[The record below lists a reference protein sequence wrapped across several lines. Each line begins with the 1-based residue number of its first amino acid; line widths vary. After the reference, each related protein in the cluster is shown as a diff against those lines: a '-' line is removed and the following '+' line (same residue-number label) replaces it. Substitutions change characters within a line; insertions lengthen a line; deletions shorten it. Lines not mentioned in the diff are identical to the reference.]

1 MATYLPGVTD
11 YIPQIQPFKPDYNFY
26 SGALQMK
33 QGQYDASHK
42 QLSNLYGS
50 LLNAPMLRDQNIES
64 RDQFFKAIN
73 NDIQKIS
80 GLDLSLQENVSAASD
95 LFTQIYDNENIV
107 KDMVYTKNYQSEL
120 TRAESFRNCVDI
132 EKCGGAYWEDGVKAL
147 NYKADEFRKASDQ
160 DALGMQN
167 SKFASYQ
174 NVMEKAVKLAKDAGL
189 NIEIDQVNG
198 RYIYTTKNGPN
209 LIRPLS
215 DLFTGVFANDPS
227 IQEYYN
233 AQAYVQRKEWI
244 FGNANQY
251 GGEAGAEQAYAD
263 QMIQGMQ
270 AMFGQMEEDITF
282 QKDMNTGQKSNLED
296 RITKEGTIPNSPL
309 ARQYQALNEYEQQID
324 ATGKVIEN
332 TNGYIKNVQD
342 PALRRAMGANLD
354 KVMASFLL
362 QGDITGAAETLAYK
376 DYSVKMEADPYAL
389 ENVKQSNRLAL
400 AERKF
405 QYDIALEKY
414 KLDPEAWEKKQME
427 NGDIDQNIPN
437 TVDDVTGASE
447 VNLDDDGAAV
457 VFEDMMKEGR
467 TDFSASERILIKDY
481 ITRVKIASEKETKDG
496 TGGIASEDL
505 VAFAD
510 AMIREIDTQEKYTT
524 FDVENTPEITDQQRS
539 EYKGRV
545 RESWDSLSKAEQVR
559 KAQEFDFDKYLTA
572 DYASGLSG
580 TAVDNIFDSKI
591 RPIIPKNE
599 DEDVQRSYLGDWYK
613 NSGTLNNLSIIDHKE
628 QVLDD
633 LNNWFTTENA
643 NVLTRVK
650 NDPEFDEYSPYLDYY
665 FDENFKPRDVGE
677 FAKAYYKDNPGSENN
692 PDEFKRLMTAY
703 YGKDDPMLYTWMDPR
718 VIEEGTSG
726 SGFMKT
732 ILFGVASQLLPD
744 DLLSPSDDPE
754 RRPIPSGEGLMKVW
768 RNGFHRY
775 ASPDGGAM
783 YLGLMGNDS
792 YAARGLN
799 YPRVDPIAIKSG
811 ATMNVM
817 SFFSDVLGASTGDI
831 RLTLEGPQ
839 AEMEDVEHKADLMPI
854 FNQLY
859 QDMFNMASPK
869 EGNRPV
875 LNVTY
880 QDIAGGTRDWTALN
894 IKFNEPYMKEYLGSD
909 ANKGIFRGIQEELRT
924 TGMTLYL
931 KKEGAT
937 NGFAQSKTSLEHDL
951 YWSGQHEIKGYPD
964 VLDGVKFTSNKNGGF
979 DLTGN
984 MYDGLNKEGKVMWT
998 TLNDYFEPGIS
1009 PDVIKNRFIN
1019 EFAPAIQPAYE
1030 DEMQFYINNH
1040 PDYTTDPS
1048 QL

>member
-80 GLDLSLQENVSAASD
+80 GLDLSLRENVSAASD

-427 NGDIDQNIPN
+427 IGDIDQNIPN

-447 VNLDDDGAAV
+447 INLDDDGAAV
-457 VFEDMMKEGR
+457 VYEDMIKEGR
-467 TDFSASERILIKDY
+467 NDFSKSERVLIKDY
-481 ITRVKIASEKETKDG
+481 LERVKEQSRGEEFK
-496 TGGIASEDL
+496 GIASEDL
-505 VAFAD
+505 VAFGE
-510 AMIREIDTQEKYTT
+510 AMINEINTEEKYST
-524 FDVENTPEITDQQRS
+524 FEEGVTSTIKGQRA
-539 EYKGRV
+539 EGGLRLK
-545 RESWDSLSKAEQVR
+545 EQWDSLSKADKVKAMHTKDFEQ
-559 KAQEFDFDKYLTA
+559 YLTA
-572 DYASGLSG
+572 DYGSGLSG
-580 TAVDNIFDSKI
+580 TAIDNIFDSQI

-599 DEDVQRSYLGDWYK
+599 DEKVQREYLGAWNTDT
-613 NSGTLNNLSIIDHKE
+613 GTLNNLSIIDHKE
-628 QVLDD
+628 QVLDE
-633 LNNWFTTENA
+633 LNNWFMSENED
-643 NVLTRVK
+643 VLGKMKGDTG
-650 NDPEFDEYSPYLDYY
+650 FLEYKPYLDHY
-665 FDENFKPRDVGE
+665 FDENFKPRSARE
-677 FAKAYYKDNPGSENN
+677 FAHSYLDANPEQD
-692 PDEFKRLMTAY
+692 PADPKVLERLMEVY
-703 YGKDDPMLYTWMDPR
+703 YGDSYGAIKDSPSIYTWMDSR
-718 VIEEGTSG
+718 AREGQGGLSNKLLETTLS
-726 SGFMKT
+726 
-732 ILFGVASQLLPD
+732 LLPN
-744 DLLSPSDDPE
+744 PMA
-754 RRPIPSGEGLMKVW
+754 RRTRTISGLISELPADEQDAAWEKAEKEYGISNPNMNKFITPTGAGLDVAW
-768 RNGFHRY
+768 RNGFSKH
-775 ASPDGGAM
+775 ATPEGGAM

-792 YAARGLN
+792 YAARGIN
-799 YPRVDPIAIKSG
+799 YARVDPIAIKSG

-817 SFFSDVLGASTGDI
+817 SFFSDVLGASTGDM

-909 ANKGIFRGIQEELRT
+909 ANKGIFREKEQLTVLLRVH
-924 TGMTLYL
+924 LKLLL
-931 KKEGAT
+931 KKIYIGQV
-937 NGFAQSKTSLEHDL
+937 NMKLKVIMIYLIMLGLFGIRRMVDSSLQAECMMVL
-951 YWSGQHEIKGYPD
+951 IKKAKLIG
-964 VLDGVKFTSNKNGGF
+964 
-979 DLTGN
+979 
-984 MYDGLNKEGKVMWT
+984 
-998 TLNDYFEPGIS
+998 
-1009 PDVIKNRFIN
+1009 
-1019 EFAPAIQPAYE
+1019 
-1030 DEMQFYINNH
+1030 
-1040 PDYTTDPS
+1040 
-1048 QL
+1048 